1 MKKRVLIFDDDEGV
15 REVSTL
21 ILESEG
27 YEVETRNNSIN
38 VIKTLEQVRP
48 HLIMMDYWIPGEGG
62 IEATKKIKR
71 NEEFRE
77 VPVIFF
83 SASNEVRELGKEAGA
98 DAFLAKPFDLGELE
112 SIVQKLLHNHTD
124 R

>member
-27 YEVETRNNSIN
+27 YEVETRKNSIN

-62 IEATKKIKR
+62 IEATKKIKKS
-71 NEEFRE
+71 EEFRE
-77 VPVIFF
+77 VPVVFF
-83 SASNEVRELGKEAGA
+83 SASNEVKQLGKEAGA

-112 SIVQKLLHNHTD
+112 EIVQKLLHNHSNK
-124 R
+124 